1 MGRYS
6 VKSKQDI
13 SGIATLTNNPVAV
26 DIIRASLK
34 QIEKEVL
41 QIAGVPESA
50 FFQKK

>member
-26 DIIRASLK
+26 DNIREAV
-34 QIEKEVL
+34 KEERK
-41 QIAGVPESA
+41 P
-50 FFQKK
+50 KK